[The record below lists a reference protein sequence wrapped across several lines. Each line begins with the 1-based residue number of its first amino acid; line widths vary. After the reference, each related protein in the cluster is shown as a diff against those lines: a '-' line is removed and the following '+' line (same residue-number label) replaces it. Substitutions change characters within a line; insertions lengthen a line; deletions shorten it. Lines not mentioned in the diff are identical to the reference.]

1 MKKLRLLKT
10 LGIISVLLLSFTFGC
25 SLMSDQD
32 DDLAKRGKGLVVFK
46 LTDAPFPADL
56 VAEANITIDWVKLM
70 KVSENDTDVEGEG
83 EPEENPDVI
92 LLELEEP
99 VTFNLLELSNGITTT
114 LGEIEV
120 DPGVYTQIRMHVID
134 AGILLKDG
142 SVFDLKIPGGDASGL
157 KIKINPSLVMEE
169 GTLAEVLLDFDVSR
183 SFVMRGNINHLGK
196 GKINGFIF
204 KPVIRAVAH
213 VQTESG
219 EINGVVAD
227 VEENPIENALLS
239 LVQEEDTI
247 TSARTDEKG
256 FYAMIGILPG
266 EYSLVCK
273 KDALK
278 AEVEVTVKKGEVSVE
293 NFVLK
298 PEGDE

>member
-1 MKKLRLLKT
+1 MKKLELFKT
-10 LGIISVLLLSFTFGC
+10 FGILIVLLLSFTFGC
-25 SLMSDQD
+25 SLLTDQE

-56 VAEANITIDWVKLM
+56 VAEANITIDWIKLM
-70 KVSENDTDVEGEG
+70 KVSEDEWDEEGE
-83 EPEENPDVI
+83 EMEENPDVI

-99 VTFNLLELSNGITTT
+99 LTINLLELSNGITTT

-120 DPGVYTQIRMHVID
+120 DPGIYTQIRMHVID

-142 SVFDLKIPGGDASGL
+142 SEFDLKIPSGDASGL

-196 GKINGFIF
+196 GKIDGFIF

-213 VQTESG
+213 VETESG
-219 EINGVVAD
+219 EINGVVTD
-227 VEENPIENALLS
+227 GEDNLIENALLS

-247 TSARTDEKG
+247 TSALTYENG

-266 EYSLVCK
+266 DYTLVCEK
-273 KDALK
+273 GTLK
-278 AEVEVTVKKGEVSVE
+278 AETEVTVKKGEVTVA

-298 PEGDE
+298 PEEDE